1 MPPAEAIQEL
11 GLPVVSGDLPAAL
24 TSGIAAGIASG
35 GGGSGSE
42 DGRGVTAAKLVA
54 EKPFILS
61 EGLPPVPSRLVAR
74 ILRGEFVDMAELL
87 RDNLE
92 AYRRAGSSQS
102 NQSTSGGRSRR
113 EIPHLL
119 SWVQCFGVY
128 MAVVT
133 SKFPMRIRELLAY
146 QTLIVREARRCGGRG
161 WLAYD
166 THFRQQVVGDNSVDW
181 SRLNQSLYVVTFGTQ
196 GERDRRRC
204 CNLCLESGHV
214 EEQCAL
220 FT

>member
-1 MPPAEAIQEL
+1 MPPTEAIQEL
-11 GLPVVSGDLPAAL
+11 GLPVVSRDVPAEL
-24 TSGIAAGIASG
+24 TPEIAAGIASG
-35 GGGSGSE
+35 AGGGCGD
-42 DGRGVTAAKLVA
+42 DGRGVTAAKLGA

-74 ILRGEFVDMAELL
+74 ILRGEFVDMTELL

-92 AYRRAGSSQS
+92 AHRRVVSSQS
-102 NQSTSGGRSRR
+102 TQSTSGGRSRR
-113 EIPHLL
+113 EIPDLL

-146 QTLIVREARRCGGRG
+146 QTLIVREACRCGGRG

-166 THFRQQVVGDNSVDW
+166 THFR
-181 SRLNQSLYVVTFGTQ
+181 
-196 GERDRRRC
+196 
-204 CNLCLESGHV
+204 
-214 EEQCAL
+214 
-220 FT
+220 